1 MVNNQLASAREKK
14 ILGIVCGI
22 AITGVLTA
30 TLWPFNP
37 FPPNRVRWLTEANGI
52 AFDGA
57 SLVMSKSPLHAAASS
72 PGSCS
77 LELLLRPADTESFY
91 TILSFYTPTNPKQFL
106 VRQWTDGLIVSH
118 DVVDAKQKLRRSKFD
133 VDHAFQVGKLLLLT
147 IVSGPRGTV
156 VYANGQLAQAFP
168 RFNISSKDLSGQIIL
183 GSSAVDYEPWPG
195 EVRGLAIYSTELTPA
210 QVFKHFEDWTRGP
223 RVDPSD
229 GDGPV
234 ALYYFAERTGREI
247 HNAVVSG
254 PNLEIPKSFTVPH
267 KALLASPIKE
277 FQASWL
283 YVKDV
288 LLNIG
293 GFVPLGFVFCLY
305 FASTYSRGK
314 AALLA
319 ILAAGTLSFTIEV
332 LQAFI
337 PRRVSGTTD
346 IITNALGAAIGA
358 GLARSG
364 AVRRWLGRLKQNL
377 DASV

>member
-1 MVNNQLASAREKK
+1 MLNNQLASAREKK
-14 ILGIVCGI
+14 ILGIVCII
-22 AITGVLTA
+22 AITAVLAA

-37 FPPNRVRWLTEANGI
+37 SPTNGVRWLADANGI

-57 SLVMSKSPLHAAASS
+57 GLVMSNSPLYLAESG
-72 PGSCS
+72 PGPCS
-77 LELLLRPADTESFY
+77 LEILLRPADTQSFY
-91 TILSFYTPTNPKQFL
+91 TILNFYTPSNPKQFL
-106 VRQWTDGLIVSH
+106 VRQWTDGLLVSH
-118 DVVDAKQKLRRSKFD
+118 DVVGANNQVRRTKFD
-133 VDHAFQVGKLLLLT
+133 VDHTFQVGKLLLLT
-147 IVSGPRGTV
+147 IVSGPNGTV
-156 VYANGQLAQAFP
+156 VYSNGQLAQAFP

-234 ALYYFAERTGREI
+234 ALYYFAERTGHEI
-247 HNAVVSG
+247 HSTVGSG
-254 PNLEIPKSFTVPH
+254 PDLEIPKSFTVPH
-267 KALLASPIKE
+267 KAVLASPVKE
-277 FQASWL
+277 FQANWL

-293 GFVPLGFVFCLY
+293 GFVPLGFVLCLY
-305 FASTYSRGK
+305 FASMYSRGK
-314 AALLA
+314 AILLT
-319 ILAAGTLSFTIEV
+319 IFAAGALSFAIEV

-346 IITNALGAAIGA
+346 IITNTLGAAIGA
-358 GLARSG
+358 TVARPG
-364 AVRRWLGRLKQNL
+364 MVLRFLGRLRRNRH
-377 DASV
+377 APV